1 MIQVDMDGVIADLKT
16 AYIKKFGEEYWKDRK
31 LQEEAILQL
40 KNTDFFNT
48 LKPFNTSFKL
58 IEFVKK
64 ISNGNWGINS
74 SPLRGDKYNCSYWKR
89 VWLQRYGFMPEIKN
103 LIFTS
108 QKNKYA
114 ISNNKPNILI
124 DDMSSNIKMW
134 EEKGGIGIHYRAEKH
149 DLENYLFAE
158 IEKYYENI

>member
-1 MIQVDMDGVIADLKT
+1 MRFKKLKW
-16 AYIKKFGEEYWKDRK
+16 EEMTI
-31 LQEEAILQL
+31 EEKVSNL
-40 KNTDFFNT
+40 KNRIWKFF
-48 LKPFNTSFKL
+48 K
-58 IEFVKK
+58 
-64 ISNGNWGINS
+64 
-74 SPLRGDKYNCSYWKR
+74 DY
-89 VWLQRYGFMPEIKN
+89 PEIKN

>member
-1 MIQVDMDGVIADLKT
+1 M
-16 AYIKKFGEEYWKDRK
+16 
-31 LQEEAILQL
+31 
-40 KNTDFFNT
+40 
-48 LKPFNTSFKL
+48 
-58 IEFVKK
+58 
-64 ISNGNWGINS
+64 
-74 SPLRGDKYNCSYWKR
+74 
-89 VWLQRYGFMPEIKN
+89 WLQRYGFMPEIKN